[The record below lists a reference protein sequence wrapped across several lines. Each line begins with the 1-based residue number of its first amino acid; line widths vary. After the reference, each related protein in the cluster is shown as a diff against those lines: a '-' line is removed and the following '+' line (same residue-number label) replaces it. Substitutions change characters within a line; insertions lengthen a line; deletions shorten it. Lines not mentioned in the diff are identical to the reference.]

1 MMKRLLEALYGRL
14 LPKVLTLLGF
24 SSTFAFMACYG
35 PAPSGYHLEVF
46 PSNVDLSEEEP
57 TDTVTV
63 ATDGEWAFTN
73 IPEFVELSDTTG
85 HGTANVA
92 IKLTRRPDSDA
103 AKNATDILTVEG
115 SATVASVSV
124 SVAGR

>member
-92 IKLTRRPDSDA
+92 ITLTRRPGPA
-103 AKNATDILTVEG
+103 AAVTETMTVEG
-115 SATVASVSV
+115 RNSVSAV
-124 SVAGR
+124 SVTARKR